1 MNIEMKFGHAN
12 IVCMLEIYADAFFS
26 TRRTWIESDIIKK
39 RTVLENN
46 GDIYLIPMS

>member
-39 RTVLENN
+39 KDCF
-46 GDIYLIPMS
+46 GK